1 VIEFKVGPDRVL
13 DVVRTLKKVAEEV
26 NTVFSVGVINK
37 VAPDGSIPIR
47 SFLETNKIFVRPN
60 AKINLGLG
68 KRP

>member
-1 VIEFKVGPDRVL
+1 
-13 DVVRTLKKVAEEV
+13 VAEEV

-37 VAPDGSIPIR
+37 VSADGSIPIR
-47 SFLETNKIFVRPN
+47 SLLESNKIFVRPN